1 MGRVRSLL
9 VLSAVAGIVLGSV
22 GCGKPGAGITPKTIS
37 ITPSVIS
44 LEEGGAAGV
53 SVRDS
58 NGTNLSPAT
67 VTWTANPPSAV
78 TVTTGGALCAGL
90 WDSLTTP
97 TFCSPGPATAVQLT
111 ASAQGATSAP
121 ITVFVH
127 RHVERMVANGV
138 GPITCPGNPTPKCM
152 SPISLNAPA
161 CFANYQVQA
170 FNNNQDITASL
181 GPINWNAV
189 NSSIVTLSTTVSGLQ
204 FNQVQATAK
213 VPGQTQFYATAGNTN
228 SAPVT
233 FATCPVESVSLQT
246 ATGGT
251 SLNVAK
257 GSTAQLITATVV
269 DTAGLTLLNPPL
281 TWTSTNPTVVG
292 VSASSNVPTTGNGS
306 ETDSISFLQD
316 GGSGISAA
324 CLPPTC
330 NGGFTGQP
338 VVHPIF
344 PAVGISVQVTGAP
357 VATTVYSASS
367 GCWDKTINGPVL
379 GCFSSIIPVDTGTKK
394 VGTPIGLPHTPTS
407 MIMSASGTR
416 IYVGSCA
423 PQTQGGQPVCSGVA
437 AVTIPAGSVTSNF
450 SVTGDVIGVS
460 PNGNR
465 AVVSDIS
472 TSPNLV
478 FLYDQATNAS
488 TPLLLAGSDH
498 AKSATFSPDGSTVYI
513 ATCAALPCVA
523 GPAYVYDPVNSL
535 RKLATPTG
543 VTDIAFHP
551 AGTFVYLAGDPST
564 ITVLNTCDNSVAND
578 GMQAGFNPQILST
591 APNTPQFI
599 RALPVASPP
608 DPVNAPFGIT
618 HFLVLNGPGGT
629 GLEDISSQPPVVS
642 PPVQPNFGCLSS
654 PSTPFPGPTGSF
666 ITNTVSTFD
675 LHQGVIDA
683 TQFLVAPDGLAA
695 YVVPQNFSSVFIY
708 NVVTTAPSSIALV
721 GAQAPTTGG
730 LTTDGKFL
738 YVGSNDSLLHVLDTS
753 ILVDTQQIAL
763 STNSSP
769 ATSMC
774 SISSATQPC
783 HPDFVVIKP

>member
-44 LEEGGAAGV
+44 IEEGGAAGV

-58 NGTNLSPAT
+58 NGTNLSPRT

-316 GGSGISAA
+316 GGAGISAA

-437 AVTIPAGSVTSNF
+437 AVTIPAGAVTSNF

-465 AVVSDIS
+465 AVVSDTS

-478 FLYDQATNAS
+478 FLYDQPTNAS

-513 ATCAALPCVA
+513 ASCTTCTAGNA
-523 GPAYVYDPVNSL
+523 GPLYVYDAVNSL
-535 RKLATPTG
+535 RKMSTFTPITDVAFHPSGAFVYLGGQPGSIQVFNTCNNGIALDPTG
-543 VTDIAFHP
+543 VIQNL
-551 AGTFVYLAGDPST
+551 G
-564 ITVLNTCDNSVAND
+564 
-578 GMQAGFNPQILST
+578 
-591 APNTPQFI
+591 APGTPQFI
-599 RALPVASPP
+599 RAVP
-608 DPVNAPFGIT
+608 DGV
-618 HFLVLNGPGGT
+618 HFLALNGPKAT
-629 GLEDISSQPPVVS
+629 GLEEVTATTSGQGCYSPLGVFAADTVS
-642 PPVQPNFGCLSS
+642 PL
-654 PSTPFPGPTGSF
+654 
-666 ITNTVSTFD
+666 ID
-675 LHQGVIDA
+675 LGTGVIDA
-683 TQFLVAPDGLAA
+683 TQFLVASDGLAA
-695 YVVPQNFSSVFIY
+695 YVIPKNFSSVIVY
-708 NVVTTAPSSIALV
+708 NTVTKAPSSVALV
-721 GAQAPTTGG
+721 GTQPPTTGG

-738 YVGSNDSLLHVLDTS
+738 YVGSTDSLLHVLDTS

>member
-9 VLSAVAGIVLGSV
+9 VLSAVAGIVIGSV
-22 GCGKPGAGITPKTIS
+22 SCGKPGAGITPKTIS

-44 LEEGGAAGV
+44 LEEGAVAGV

-78 TVTTGGALCAGL
+78 TVTRGGALCAGL
-90 WDSLTTP
+90 WDSLTSP
-97 TFCSPGPATAVQLT
+97 TFCSPGPAAAVQLT

-127 RHVERMVANGV
+127 RHVERMLASAA
-138 GPITCPGNPTPKCM
+138 GPITCPGNTSPSCM
-152 SPISLNAPA
+152 SPVSLNAPA

-170 FNNNQDITASL
+170 FNNNQDITSSL
-181 GPINWNAV
+181 GPINWTAI
-189 NSSIVTLSTTVSGLQ
+189 NSSIVTLSTTVPGLQ
-204 FNQVQATAK
+204 LNQVEATAK

-233 FATCPVESVSLQT
+233 FATCSVESVALQT

-251 SLNVAK
+251 SLSLAK
-257 GSTAQLITATVV
+257 GSGAQLITATVK
-269 DTAGLTLLNPPL
+269 DSAGLTLLNPPL
-281 TWTSTNPTVVG
+281 TWTTTNPTVVS
-292 VSASSNVPTTGNGS
+292 VSASSAVPTSGNGS
-306 ETDSISFLQD
+306 ETDSISALQA
-316 GGSGISAA
+316 GGAGISAA

-330 NGGFTGQP
+330 NGGFTGLP
-338 VVHPIF
+338 VVRPIF
-344 PAVGISVQVTGAP
+344 PSVGISVDVTGAP

-367 GCWDKTINGPVL
+367 GCWDKKINGPVL
-379 GCFSSIIPVDTGTKK
+379 GCFSSIIPVDTSTKK

-423 PQTQGGQPVCSGVA
+423 PQTQGGSPVCNGVA
-437 AVTIPAGSVTSNF
+437 VVTIPAGSVTSNF

-460 PNGNR
+460 PNGNK
-465 AVVSDIS
+465 AVVSDTS

-478 FLYDQATNAS
+478 FLYDQTTNAS
-488 TPLLLAGSDH
+488 TPLLLAASDH
-498 AKSATFSPDGSTVYI
+498 AKSATFSPDGATVYV

-523 GPAYVYDPVNSL
+523 GNAGPLYVYDPVNSL
-535 RKLATPTG
+535 RKLSTVTPI
-543 VTDIAFHP
+543 TDVAFHP
-551 AGTFVYLAGDPST
+551 SGAFVYLGGQPGS
-564 ITVLNTCDNSVAND
+564 IQVFNTCNGGIALDPNGVVQNL
-578 GMQAGFNPQILST
+578 G
-591 APNTPQFI
+591 APGTPQFI
-599 RALPVASPP
+599 RAVP
-608 DPVNAPFGIT
+608 DGV
-618 HFLVLNGPGGT
+618 HFLALNGPKAT
-629 GLEDISSQPPVVS
+629 GLEEITATTSGQGCYSPLGVFAADTVS
-642 PPVQPNFGCLSS
+642 PL
-654 PSTPFPGPTGSF
+654 
-666 ITNTVSTFD
+666 ID
-675 LHQGVIDA
+675 LGTGVIDA
-683 TQFLVAPDGLAA
+683 TQFLVASDGLAA
-695 YVVPQNFSSVFIY
+695 YVIPTNFSSVIVY
-708 NVVTTAPSSIALV
+708 NTVTKAPSSVALV
-721 GAQAPTTGG
+721 GTQTPTTGG

-738 YVGSNDSLLHVLDTS
+738 YVGSIDSLLHVLDTS
-753 ILVDTQQIAL
+753 ILVDTQQITL